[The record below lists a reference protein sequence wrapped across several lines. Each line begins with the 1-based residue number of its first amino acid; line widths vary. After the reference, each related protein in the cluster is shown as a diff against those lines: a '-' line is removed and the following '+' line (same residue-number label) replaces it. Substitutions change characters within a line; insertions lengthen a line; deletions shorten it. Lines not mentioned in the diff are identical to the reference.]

1 MEAAVCSGSLAV
13 MINACSTHLQS
24 KLEARR
30 SRKWCAQTWLFNK
43 EKDILFFFKFSGL
56 GTSGSKIFSVDLFG
70 FGRCLSSEC
79 TDSNKRECDCL
90 FTAFL
95 IPRNG
100 FFIKFTL
107 QCFHQNWSV
116 LMYLWGKQSSHE
128 WSTQSSNVCCSD
140 QVWFASSQ
148 SWLAWSI
155 WEDHKLLEN
164 WWKVVLYCCVCAYFQ
179 LSQKHPQWFLS
190 AATTAKCG
198 HEGCD
203 FWIKK
208 RISFSLLKNP
218 VRQHA
223 CHMIVVLVGI
233 KFWGQCALHASSVI
247 KLCWNQHNFSKCVT
261 MKFS

>member
-1 MEAAVCSGSLAV
+1 
-13 MINACSTHLQS
+13 
-24 KLEARR
+24 
-30 SRKWCAQTWLFNK
+30 
-43 EKDILFFFKFSGL
+43 
-56 GTSGSKIFSVDLFG
+56 
-70 FGRCLSSEC
+70 
-79 TDSNKRECDCL
+79 L

-148 SWLAWSI
+148 SWLAWSV
-155 WEDHKLLEN
+155 WEGTFWPQTARKFMKSGALLFR
-164 WWKVVLYCCVCAYFQ
+164 VRIFPII
-179 LSQKHPQWFLS
+179 QKHPQWFLS